1 MSPDLPRIVSLR
13 TKLSVLVG
21 GTVALLMLMIFVGVA
36 LTGRALLLRFL
47 QEDALSVTRAFA
59 VPVLETLIYSESGY
73 VQRED
78 QLDKSIDQFLRQ
90 EPRIKEITVFDS
102 AGKVISGNNLAK
114 REFRFTAH
122 LGGQLA
128 GPAEPV
134 TMVSRDWTYG
144 WVVSAVLPLKIG
156 SRSWGYLEMAM
167 DAEPAWR
174 RLLGLF
180 WALAA
185 AGLLVT
191 GGVLVVLNLLVG
203 RATNSLT
210 ALAAAMDRLDL
221 DSSEPIDLPAPN
233 DELGIVVRNFQQL
246 KARLTQSRQQLVEA
260 QKQIYHAE
268 KLASIGRLASGVAH
282 EINNPLNGIR
292 HCLYAIRQE
301 PENREQTAEFLG
313 LIDEGLAHV
322 DMVVQKLLQFA
333 RKQGERAVPVD
344 VNAGIRTVLSL
355 LDYRLKER
363 RVDLQLELDPTLPP
377 VVADPQL
384 LQEVFMN
391 LFLNSVDAVEEGGRV
406 TVRTAPER
414 PASVRIS
421 VADDGIGIAE
431 ADLPRIFEPFF
442 TTKEPGKG
450 TGLGL
455 SVAQSIVEAYGGT
468 IGADSRQGAGST
480 FTVRLPIR
488 GRQS

>member
-1 MSPDLPRIVSLR
+1 MSTEVRRIVSLK
-13 TKLSVLVG
+13 TKLLTLVG
-21 GTVALLMLMIFVGVA
+21 GAVALLMAMIFVGVA

-59 VPVLETLIYSESGY
+59 VPVLETLIYSENGY

-90 EPRIKEITVFDS
+90 EPRIREITVFDP
-102 AGKVISGNNLAK
+102 AGKVVSGSNLA
-114 REFRFTAH
+114 RRQFRAVAH
-122 LGGQLA
+122 GAEPPA
-128 GPAEPV
+128 GPAGPV

-156 SRSWGYLEMAM
+156 NRSWGFLEMVL

-180 WALAA
+180 WSLTA

-191 GGVLVVLNLLVG
+191 GGVLVVLNVLLS

-210 ALAAAMDRLDL
+210 ALAGAMERLDL
-221 DSSEPIDLPAPN
+221 ESSEPIDLPAPN

-246 KARLTQSRQQLVEA
+246 KERLTQSRRQLVEA
-260 QKQIYHAE
+260 HKQIYHAE

-301 PENREQTAEFLG
+301 PENREQTTEFLG

-333 RKQGERAVPVD
+333 HKQGERSVPVD
-344 VNAGIRTVLSL
+344 VNAGVRTVLSL

-363 RVDLQLELDPTLPP
+363 RVSLQLELDSTLPP

-391 LFLNSVDAVEEGGRV
+391 LFLNGVDAVAEGGRV
-406 TVRTAPER
+406 TVRTDLEG
-414 PASVRIS
+414 PAFVRIS
-421 VADDGIGIAE
+421 VDDDGVGIAE
-431 ADLPRIFEPFF
+431 ADLSRIFEPFF

>member
-1 MSPDLPRIVSLR
+1 
-13 TKLSVLVG
+13 
-21 GTVALLMLMIFVGVA
+21 
-36 LTGRALLLRFL
+36 
-47 QEDALSVTRAFA
+47 
-59 VPVLETLIYSESGY
+59 
-73 VQRED
+73 
-78 QLDKSIDQFLRQ
+78 
-90 EPRIKEITVFDS
+90 
-102 AGKVISGNNLAK
+102 
-114 REFRFTAH
+114 
-122 LGGQLA
+122 
-128 GPAEPV
+128 
-134 TMVSRDWTYG
+134 
-144 WVVSAVLPLKIG
+144 
-156 SRSWGYLEMAM
+156 
-167 DAEPAWR
+167 
-174 RLLGLF
+174 
-180 WALAA
+180 
-185 AGLLVT
+185 VT
-191 GGVLVVLNLLVG
+191 GAVLVVLNLLVG

-301 PENREQTAEFLG
+301 PENREQTAEFLR

-333 RKQGERAVPVD
+333 RKQGERALPVD

-363 RVDLQLELDPTLPP
+363 RVDLQLELDPALPP

-391 LFLNSVDAVEEGGRV
+391 LLLNAFDAAEEGGRV
-406 TVRTAPER
+406 AVRTGSDGTTAVR
-414 PASVRIS
+414 VSVT
-421 VADDGIGIAE
+421 DDGVGIAE
-431 ADLPRIFEPFF
+431 ANLPHIFEPFF
-442 TTKEPGKG
+442 TTKDPGKG

-455 SVAQSIVEAYGGT
+455 SVAQGIVEAYRGT
-468 IGADSRQGAGST
+468 IGVESRPGAGST
-480 FTVRLPIR
+480 FTVRLPM
-488 GRQS
+488 QEQQA